1 MTCDRLERDGDDL
14 LGHLGE
20 DMPHVDECPDCRARL
35 AGYERL
41 AGLLAGE
48 SARPLPDGWKDRTLA
63 RIRQRKSRR
72 RTIVGLA
79 TSAAAAAVVV
89 LFVRS
94 TAEPE
99 PGLVV
104 GIKPGPVQ
112 YRDAEVEPPHAS
124 QPLPA
129 HKGDFLV
136 SSSPRADAAHFELR
150 VYRESREVMV
160 RCPGDGAPTC
170 KVGDVVELSWPLPSL
185 GSYQVLWLS
194 SSSPLPPPSGNFDAD
209 VRAAREAGAEVE
221 VGQSADVN

>member
-1 MTCDRLERDGDDL
+1 MTCDRLERDDL

-20 DMPHVDECPDCRARL
+20 DMPHVAECPDCRARL

-41 AGLLAGE
+41 ADLLAGE

-72 RTIVGLA
+72 RTIVGLT

-89 LFVRS
+89 LFVRP
-94 TAEPE
+94 ADVPQ

-104 GIKPGPVQ
+104 SVTPGPVQ
-112 YRDAEVEPPHAS
+112 YRDAEEEPPPAS

-129 HKGDFLV
+129 HKGDILKA
-136 SSSPRADAAHFELR
+136 SSPRADAAHFELR
-150 VYRESREVMV
+150 VYREAREVMV

-170 KVGDVVELSWPLPSL
+170 KVGDVIELSWPLPSL
-185 GSYQVLWLS
+185 GSYQVLWLA
-194 SSSPLPPPSGNFDAD
+194 SSSPLPPPSGDFDAD
-209 VRAAREAGAEVE
+209 VRAAREAGAEVKE
-221 VGQSADVN
+221 GRPVDVN